1 MKKYISLLICILL
14 CLSLI
19 GCSTNES
26 NEEFS
31 STSTTSFTESTFA
44 AEDST
49 ADAFETDTT
58 TEQTSTT
65 AKKTSS
71 ATTAKHSAE
80 TKPAAKAE
88 TAAKPTKTTT
98 TTISDITCT
107 VTIECKTILGKM
119 DKLKAGHES
128 YVPANGIMLSS
139 YNVTV
144 KNGAT
149 AFDAVKQ
156 ACSSNGIS
164 MNTTSSSYGYYI
176 AGFNNID
183 EKDCGSTSGWTYY
196 VNGSMPNKSCSKYAV
211 KNGDSIVFSYTC

>member
-1 MKKYISLLICILL
+1 MKKYISLIISILL

-19 GCSTNES
+19 GCSTNADT
-26 NEEFS
+26 EELS
-31 STSTTSFTESTFA
+31 STSMVSESTINVAEASSTTKPTSSTTDKSTSA
-44 AEDST
+44 ATTT
-49 ADAFETDTT
+49 AKATTTKTTAKTDTT
-58 TEQTSTT
+58 
-65 AKKTSS
+65 
-71 ATTAKHSAE
+71 
-80 TKPAAKAE
+80 
-88 TAAKPTKTTT
+88 AKPTETTT
-98 TTISDITCT
+98 T
-107 VTIECKTILGKM
+107 TIECKTILGKM

-139 YNVTV
+139 YSVTV

-156 ACSSNGIS
+156 ACGSNGIS

>member
-1 MKKYISLLICILL
+1 MKKYISLLISILL

-19 GCSTNES
+19 GCSTNAGT
-26 NEEFS
+26 EELS
-31 STSTTSFTESTFA
+31 STSMVSESTINVAEASSTTKPTSSTTDKSTSA
-44 AEDST
+44 AT
-49 ADAFETDTT
+49 
-58 TEQTSTT
+58 TT
-65 AKKTSS
+65 AK
-71 ATTAKHSAE
+71 ATTAK
-80 TKPAAKAE
+80 TTAK
-88 TAAKPTKTTT
+88 TDTTAKPTETTT
-98 TTISDITCT
+98 TTVSNITCT

-128 YVPANGIMLSS
+128 YVPANGIMLSGYS
-139 YNVTV
+139 VTV

-156 ACSSNGIS
+156 ACGSNGIS